1 MYQWQKKQRKEY
13 SEFQNDVC
21 VLVYLIK
28 SIWEVLLLWSFILL
42 VMYLTHYHSP
52 SVQCS
57 ASCRPTA
64 SVKQKRREAAMC
76 TSHRASAELQTH
88 KWQQRCQGWTINC
101 HQEQFSIEMG
111 LSESKQRVSHLTRPA
126 LCGISVW
133 GLVWHWKMAF
143 GENRQRT
150 AETKT
155 TVNVTVPSWGGGL
168 LHSACQ
174 VQVVEKQGW
183 KGKVKVT

>member
-1 MYQWQKKQRKEY
+1 MYQWQKKQRREN

-21 VLVYLIK
+21 VLVYQIK
-28 SIWEVLLLWSFILL
+28 SIWEVLLPWSFFFYCVSHITTVPPYNAVLPVGPL
-42 VMYLTHYHSP
+42 HLSSRNVL
-52 SVQCS
+52 
-57 ASCRPTA
+57 
-64 SVKQKRREAAMC
+64 KQPCVRRIKL
-76 TSHRASAELQTH
+76 RTH
-88 KWQQRCQGWTINC
+88 KWQQRCQGWTINR

-126 LCGISVW
+126 LCRISVR

-143 GENRQRT
+143 AENRQRT
-150 AETKT
+150 AETK
-155 TVNVTVPSWGGGL
+155 NDSKCHCPQLWGGL

-174 VQVVEKQGW
+174 VQVVERQGW